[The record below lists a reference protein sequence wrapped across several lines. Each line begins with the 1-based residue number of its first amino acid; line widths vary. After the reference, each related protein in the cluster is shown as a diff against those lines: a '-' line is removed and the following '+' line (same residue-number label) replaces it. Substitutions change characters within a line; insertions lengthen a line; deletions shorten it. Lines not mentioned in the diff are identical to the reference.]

1 MVLWSMTGSSW
12 PMSFFVNALLAYR
25 QTRQS
30 EWVFPDPETGKI
42 YVYRHLWMKR
52 LCKRAGVRTFGILA
66 IRHLTA
72 SLLAQEVV
80 PMVQIQAI
88 LRHRNLA
95 VTERYLHKLTN
106 LKPAWCVLSRK
117 KAVWQSRQPLTSGKQ
132 YWKL

>member
-1 MVLWSMTGSSW
+1 
-12 PMSFFVNALLAYR
+12 
-25 QTRQS
+25 
-30 EWVFPDPETGKI
+30 
-42 YVYRHLWMKR
+42 MKR

-95 VTERYLHKLTN
+95 VT
-106 LKPAWCVLSRK
+106 AGIC
-117 KAVWQSRQPLTSGKQ
+117 TS
-132 YWKL
+132 